1 MEVAHPVIGDTHLS
15 HFLPLNQLDPASHG
29 ELMRSSSIERL
40 PPGRC
45 LFQRGDVSARTLF
58 LMSGQLALLPDG
70 QDARMLRADTR
81 EACAPIDPHSPRRV
95 TALARTSVTV
105 LSVDSELL
113 ARLLERGRNS
123 SPPVVPAGHPAAPD
137 DGATDDAWLFRSP
150 LFARLP
156 WPHRQVL
163 KNRMT
168 RIRIPAGKTLVREGE
183 PARSYYFIEQGRF
196 RLTRRSRHRR
206 RDTLL
211 METGPGTGIGEY
223 GLITNGRCDT
233 TATALEDCRVAGFS
247 KGEFLTLLVK
257 PLLKWVGYSDIA
269 PERPSGSILL
279 DVRPARAFQR
289 SHLPGSVNLPL
300 RILRRLVCLL
310 DRGHGYLIYS
320 DKPGDGNAAVFLLA
334 CHGIEGRLLGDAG
347 AAERRNNPVTG
358 ARGFR
363 PLHA

>member
-1 MEVAHPVIGDTHLS
+1 MDVAHPVIGDTHLS
-15 HFLPLNQLDPASHG
+15 HFLPLNQLDPAARE
-29 ELMRSSSIERL
+29 ELMRGSRIERL

-45 LFQRGDVSARTLF
+45 LFQRADVSARTLF

-70 QDARMLRADTR
+70 QNARMLRADTR

-113 ARLLERGRNS
+113 ASLLGRSGKS
-123 SPPVVPAGHPAAPD
+123 SAPAGHPV
-137 DGATDDAWLFRSP
+137 GTDDETADDTRLFRSP

-156 WPHRQVL
+156 WPHQQVL

-168 RIRIPAGKTLVREGE
+168 RIHVPAGKTLVREGE

-211 METGPGTGIGEY
+211 METGTGAGIGEY
-223 GLITNGRCDT
+223 GLITNSRCDT
-233 TATALEDCRVAGFS
+233 TATALEDSRVARFS
-247 KGEFLTLLVK
+247 KGEFLTLLVR
-257 PLLKWVGYSDIA
+257 PLLNWVGHSDIA
-269 PERPSGSILL
+269 PAHSPGSALL

-289 SHLPGSVNLPL
+289 GHLPGSVNLPL
-300 RILRRLVCLL
+300 RNLRQLVCLL
-310 DRGHGYLIYS
+310 DRGHGYIIYS
-320 DKPGDGNAAVFLLA
+320 DKSGDGNTAVFLLA
-334 CHGIEGRLLGDAG
+334 CHGIESRLLVDAG
-347 AAERRNNPVTG
+347 AAGQRNHPAAGT
-358 ARGFR
+358 RGFR